1 MKQRSLPFAQLRA
14 RAVKLSLSLLVLL
27 VSASAFGQNSLAVR
41 QYIERFRDIAI
52 AEELRTGVPAA
63 ITLAQGIHESSAG
76 KSDLVTRSNNHFG
89 IKCKTEWTGARVYHD
104 DDARGECFRSYDAPE
119 QSYRDHSDF
128 LKNRSPYAALF
139 RLDPTDFEG
148 WAYGLKR
155 AGYATNP
162 KYPQILIK
170 LIRDYNLQDYTLMA
184 LGRKPKPDADMAVR
198 SNNGDA
204 QYAAQVTSEPTV
216 APAKAD
222 RYPAGIFRINETPV
236 IHVPKGTSFVAFAQ
250 QQGIALTTLF
260 DFNDMK
266 PQDVAD
272 RDLLMFLQRKK
283 RAGASDLH
291 VAQEGET
298 LWEVAQSEGVQVSA
312 LLDYNGLGY
321 NRSFVA
327 GELIALSGKASR
339 PEFTTPAKS
348 TSAAPAAVPAASG
361 TFFVHTVQPKET
373 LFSLAKKYNVRVE
386 DIQQW
391 NNLPSSGL
399 RVGQEVRIKK

>member
-1 MKQRSLPFAQLRA
+1 MK
-14 RAVKLSLSLLVLL
+14 KGSLSILLVLL
-27 VSASAFGQNSLAVR
+27 FAVSAFTQGSAAVR
-41 QYIERFRDIAI
+41 AYIERFRDIAI
-52 AEELRTGVPAA
+52 AEEIRTGVPAA

-76 KSDLVTRSNNHFG
+76 RSDLVTRSNNHFG

-104 DDARGECFRSYDAPE
+104 DDERGECFRSYDAPE

-128 LKNRSPYAALF
+128 LKNRAPYQSLF

-148 WAYGLKR
+148 WAFGLKK

-184 LGRKPKPDADMAVR
+184 LGRKQRPDADLAVLNNSG
-198 SNNGDA
+198 SNDA
-204 QYAAQVTSEPTV
+204 QFAAQVQSEATV
-216 APAKAD
+216 APAKAP

-236 IHVPKGTSFVAFAQ
+236 IHVPKGTAFVAFAQ
-250 QQGIALTTLF
+250 QQGISLSYLF

-272 RDLLMFLQRKK
+272 RDMLIFLQRKK
-283 RAGASDLH
+283 RSGASDLH

-298 LWEVAQSEGVQVSA
+298 LWEVAQAEGVRMDA
-312 LLDYNGLGY
+312 LLDFNGLSY

-327 GELIALSGKASR
+327 GELIALSGKASK
-339 PEFTTPAKS
+339 PEFTPAAGMAPATPA
-348 TSAAPAAVPAASG
+348 TAASG
-361 TFFVHTVQPKET
+361 FFLHKVQAKET
-373 LFSLAKKYNVRVE
+373 LFSLAKKYGVRME

-391 NNLPSSGL
+391 NNLPSADL
-399 RVGQEVRIKK
+399 KVGQEVRIKKS

>member
-1 MKQRSLPFAQLRA
+1 MK
-14 RAVKLSLSLLVLL
+14 KGSLSILFVLL
-27 VSASAFGQNSLAVR
+27 LCASAFAQTSPAVR
-41 QYIERFRDIAI
+41 AYIDRFRDIAI

-76 KSDLVTRSNNHFG
+76 QSDLVTRSNNHFG

-128 LKNRSPYAALF
+128 LKNRAPYQALF
-139 RLDPTDFEG
+139 QLDPTDYEA
-148 WAYGLKR
+148 WAFGLKK

-184 LGRKPKPDADMAVR
+184 LGRKPKPDAAEVAVLTTSG
-198 SNNGDA
+198 SNDA
-204 QYAAQVTSEPTV
+204 QYASGVSTAATV
-216 APAKAD
+216 APAPAP

-236 IHVPKGTSFVAFAQ
+236 IHVPKGTAFLAFAQ
-250 QQGIALTTLF
+250 QQNIPLAYLF

-272 RDLLMFLQRKK
+272 RDLLIFLQRKK
-283 RAGASDLH
+283 RSGAADLH
-291 VAQEGET
+291 VAQQGET
-298 LWEVAQSEGVQVSA
+298 LWDVAQAEGVRMDA

-327 GELIALSGKASR
+327 GELIALSGKASK
-339 PEFTTPAKS
+339 PEFSPAPKTDSTAVAATPQ
-348 TSAAPAAVPAASG
+348 
-361 TFFVHTVQPKET
+361 FFVHKVQPKET
-373 LFSLAKKYNVRVE
+373 LFSLAKKYGVRTE

-391 NNLPSSGL
+391 NNLPTADL
-399 RVGQEVRIKK
+399 RVGQEVRIKKS